1 MLISRRTNT
10 ILLVLIL
17 GVGIG
22 IVAMLASGA
31 RGGPLDPP
39 GPPAST
45 QPVVEPR
52 TPIDHLPY
60 AIAAPGSYVLTKNL
74 SGAPATDGITVGA
87 SNVTLDLNGFT
98 LTGAGSGSGVV
109 ATAGIKT
116 GLVVRNGS
124 ITGWSYGIYV
134 PGAVVRSEFS
144 DLRVSGNASTGLA
157 IGNGSVVRNVLANA
171 NNNGMSIS
179 ETGVAGGTIV
189 EDSNVSGNVYTGVN
203 ISASNV
209 RLQRNVIDSNGASGV
224 YVLPG
229 TGWNEVLDNRIARN
243 GNYGVWLDGYVPVF
257 SSNNVVARN
266 SLLGNTP
273 AAVQNDGAS
282 NHVGP
287 YVSDASL
294 TGSNPW
300 SNVVY

>member
-1 MLISRRTNT
+1 MLISRRANT

-17 GVGIG
+17 ALGVG

-31 RGGPLDPP
+31 RGGPMDPP

-60 AIAAPGSYVLTKNL
+60 AIAAPGSYFLIKNL

-98 LTGAGSGSGVV
+98 LTGAGSGSAVA
-109 ATAGIKT
+109 ATAGVKT

-124 ITGWSYGIYV
+124 ITGWTYGIYV
-134 PGAVVRSEFS
+134 VGAVVRSEFS
-144 DLRVSGNASTGLA
+144 DLRLSANGFTGLA
-157 IGNGSVVRNVLANA
+157 IGNGSVVRNVLASG
-171 NNNGMSIS
+171 NNNGMSVS
-179 ETGVAGGTIV
+179 ETGSTWGALI
-189 EDSNVSGNVYTGVN
+189 EDSNFSGNVYTGVN

-229 TGWNEVLDNRIARN
+229 MAWNEILDNRIARN
-243 GNYGVWLDGYVPVF
+243 GIYGVWLDGYMPVF
-257 SSNNVVARN
+257 STNNVVAPTR
-266 SLLGNTP
+266 
-273 AAVQNDGAS
+273 
-282 NHVGP
+282 
-287 YVSDASL
+287 
-294 TGSNPW
+294 
-300 SNVVY
+300 